1 MQIVLGSA
9 SKYRA
14 ELLRR
19 IITNFHQDSPDIDET
34 AQPGEAPEVL
44 AQRLAVEKAHAIAG
58 RWRDSLIIS
67 SDQVAVLDYQQ
78 GAEDSSESRLSK
90 PGNFDNAMQQLQRCS
105 GHCVT
110 YITACCLLNTNS
122 MQNQVFTEYYRLHFR
137 TLSERQ
143 IAAYLNAEQP
153 YDCAGAIKSEG
164 LGVALV
170 HRYEGDDPTALI
182 GLPLIRLTDALANE
196 GLSILDIF

>member
-1 MQIVLGSA
+1 MQIVLGSG

-19 IITNFHQDSPDIDET
+19 IITNFQQDSPDIDET
-34 AQPGEAPEVL
+34 ALPDEAPEAL
-44 AQRLAVEKAHAIAG
+44 ARRLAVQKAEAIAG
-58 RWRDSLIIS
+58 RWPNSLIIS
-67 SDQVAVLDYQQ
+67 SDQVAVLNY
-78 GAEDSSESRLSK
+78 APDSITDQPQLSK

-105 GHCVT
+105 GQTVT
-110 YITACCLLNTNS
+110 YITACCLLNTKS
-122 MQNQVFTEYYRLHFR
+122 MQNQLFTEHYRLHFR
-137 TLSERQ
+137 SLNEQQ

-170 HRYEGDDPTALI
+170 HRYDGDDPSALI
-182 GLPLIRLTDALANE
+182 GLPLIRLTEALASE
-196 GLSILDIF
+196 GYAVLDNL